1 MNPLPF
7 IMLAVILLIAGGLLI
22 YGFRNIWG
30 AKPQLT
36 LNGESTETVEGGGA
50 YVDPGAT
57 AMLGNQDVSSRVAV
71 SGNVDMSTPGDYS
84 LTYSISYRNETYSV
98 SRLVSVRDTKG
109 PEIILEEPEGGIELT
124 SMDQFTEPGFTATDA
139 VDGDLTSR
147 VSTEQVQVDDKLV
160 MIVYTVTDSS
170 GNTASA
176 DRMITLKP
184 APPETTVSSEEPSDS
199 IICLTFDDGPSTK
212 VTPRILDILKE
223 NDIKATFFIINYEE
237 SMIPILKR
245 MIDEGHTIGIHTW
258 SHEYSECY
266 ASKDSYYEG
275 VIRLRDK
282 LKADT
287 GYEAFCCRFPGGS
300 SNTVSKKYTPGV
312 MTYLAEKMPAEGIQY
327 YDWNADSTDAEG
339 NNRPVETLVKNS
351 TDGFKKGRTN
361 ILLCHDTNA
370 KETTA
375 DALQKIIN
383 YGKENGFIFQPITKN
398 TTPVHHGINN

>member
-1 MNPLPF
+1 MNPLP
-7 IMLAVILLIAGGLLI
+7 VILLAVLVVLLGAFAV
-22 YGFRNIWG
+22 YGTRNIWG
-30 AKPQLT
+30 KKPQLT
-36 LNGESTETVEGGGA
+36 LNGESVETVEGGGA

-57 AMLGNQDVSSRVAV
+57 AMLGNEDISNQVTV
-71 SGNVDMSTPGDYS
+71 SGTVDMTKPGDYS
-84 LTYSISYRNETYSV
+84 LTYSVTYRKETYSV

-109 PEIILEEPEGGIELT
+109 PDILLNEPEGGMELT
-124 SMDQFTEPGFTATDA
+124 SMDQFTDPGFTATDA

-147 VSTEQVQVDDKLV
+147 VSTEQVQVDENLV
-160 MIVYTVTDSS
+160 MVVYTVTDSS
-170 GNTASA
+170 GNTATA

-184 APPETTVSSEEPSDS
+184 APPETEAAAADSGDS

-223 NDIKATFFIINYEE
+223 NDVKATFFIINYEE
-237 SMIPILKR
+237 SMIPLLQR

-266 ASKDSYYEG
+266 ASMDSYYEG

-282 LKADT
+282 LKEDT
-287 GYEAFCCRFPGGS
+287 GYEAFCCRFPGGA

-312 MTYLAEKMPAEGIQY
+312 MTYLAEKMPAEGFQY

-339 NNRPVETLVKNS
+339 NNRPVETLVKNA
-351 TDGFKKGRTN
+351 TDGFKQGRTN

-375 DALQKIIN
+375 DALQQIID
-383 YGKENGFIFQPITKN
+383 YGRKNGFIFQPITKN
-398 TTPVHHGINN
+398 TKPVHHGINN